1 MKRKSFCLLI
11 LCCLILSLS
20 ACGKKEE
27 PDQTPD
33 ASVSGKYNIEIE
45 IENYGTIALTLDA
58 DAAPIT
64 VQNFLKLTR
73 DGFYNGLT
81 FHRII
86 NGFMMQGGAPKG
98 TDSPDTIKG
107 EFSANGIDNP
117 ISHVRGTISMARG
130 ENYDSASSQFFI
142 VHKTSPH
149 LDGAY
154 AAFGKVT
161 EGMDVVDAICTGVP
175 VVDGTDG
182 AVLPENQPV
191 IKEIR
196 IVE

>member
-27 PDQTPD
+27 PEQTPD

-86 NGFMMQGGAPKG
+86 NSFMMQGGAPKG
-98 TDSPDTIKG
+98 TDSPDKIKG

-154 AAFGKVT
+154 AAFGTVT

-175 VVDGTDG
+175 TVDGTDG
-182 AVLPENQPV
+182 AVLPENQPI